1 LSICSKSW
9 GYPKGGRAGWSGSQ
23 DQRSAITQRVKA
35 MNKPFDPISFD
46 WQPNMVGM
54 DIDEFWLYC
63 VTAVGTLITSAWSAF
78 GDKRD

>member
-1 LSICSKSW
+1 M
-9 GYPKGGRAGWSGSQ
+9 
-23 DQRSAITQRVKA
+23 TQRVKA

-63 VTAVGTLITSAWSAF
+63 VAAVGMLITSAWSAS